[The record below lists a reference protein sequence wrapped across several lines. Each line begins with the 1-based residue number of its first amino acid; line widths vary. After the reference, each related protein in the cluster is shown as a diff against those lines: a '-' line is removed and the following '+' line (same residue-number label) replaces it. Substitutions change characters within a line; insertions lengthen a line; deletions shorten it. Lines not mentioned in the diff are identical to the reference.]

1 MQNVVASAII
11 GHFTGMTA
19 LRPWLLCF

>member
-1 MQNVVASAII
+1 MQNVVPSAII